1 MRVPS
6 VLKELYSS
14 GDDHFLEIVRHTFWA
29 LVLLVGTTAIQFLF
43 DVLLSREFGAH
54 GAGTFYLALSVTMVL
69 ALLGR
74 LGMDRSV
81 VRFIPPLVP
90 SDPGAAAGVNRV
102 AIQLSLL
109 LTVPLAVVVLVAAPW
124 LATDVFGSDELTV
137 HLRILALAIPPLAL
151 NYILSGT
158 LRALKHTRLA
168 LSIERLTMYSLG
180 IVGILVLGRVYGLE
194 FVTAGFAAA
203 IYVTTVEG
211 MWYVKRRFPPHTSVR
226 LFSRR
231 RMLITSAPLLL
242 VVFTT
247 QLNGQVSVLMLGG
260 YADNSDV
267 GVFNIALKVSLLMG
281 LVLAAINT
289 ISATKI
295 SELYAAGRR
304 EELGRTIGKIS
315 GLGVVTGLPILA
327 LLVLL
332 PDVWLGLFGPEFTTG
347 APDLVI
353 LAVGQFVNV
362 ATGSTLFILA
372 MTGHERALAGA
383 VGLSLLVNIGLGLLL
398 IPLYTVIGASIATSV
413 SLVVVNVAMI
423 LMVRHYLG
431 VWSLPGGAI
440 LSWARTLTTGARE

>member
-1 MRVPS
+1 MRVPAT
-6 VLKELYSS
+6 LKELYRS

-74 LGMDRSV
+74 LGMDRAV
-81 VRFIPPLVP
+81 VRFIPPLLS
-90 SDPGAAAGVNRV
+90 SDPAAAAGVNRV
-102 AIQLSLL
+102 AVQLSLL
-109 LTVPLAVVVLVAAPW
+109 LTVPLAVVVLVASPW

-158 LRALKHTRLA
+158 LRALKHTRMA

-180 IVGILVLGRVYGLE
+180 IVGILFLGRVYGLE
-194 FVTAGFAAA
+194 FVTAGFAVA
-203 IYVTTVEG
+203 IYITTLEG
-211 MWYVKRRFPPHTSVR
+211 LWYVKKRLPPHTSVTP
-226 LFSRR
+226 FSRR

-247 QLNGQVSVLMLGG
+247 QLNGQVSVLLLGG

-295 SELYAAGRR
+295 SELHAADRR

-315 GLGVVTGLPILA
+315 GLGVVTGLPVLA

-332 PDVWLGLFGPEFTTG
+332 PDVWLGLFGPEFTAG

-383 VGLSLLVNIGLGLLL
+383 VGMSLLVNVGLGLLL
-398 IPLYTVIGASIATSV
+398 IPHYTVIGASIATSV

-423 LMVRHYLG
+423 LMVRRYLG

-440 LSWARTLTTGARE
+440 RAWSRTLATRVRE